1 VNFLLDTNV
10 LSEVRRP
17 QPSPAVMAWLDNA
30 DEDRTFISVISLAEL
45 RRGTSLMDDGRRHDA
60 LAEWLANDLPE
71 RFSGRILEVDRETAM
86 RWGDLMAESRRR
98 GVALATMDAFLAAG
112 ALANKL
118 TLVTH
123 NTKDFE
129 PFGIALM
136 NPWDLP

>member
-1 VNFLLDTNV
+1 MNFLLDTNV

-17 QPSPAVMAWLDNA
+17 QPSPAVMAWLDNT

-45 RRGTSLMDDGRRHDA
+45 RCGTSLMDDGRRRDA

-118 TLVTH
+118 TLVTR

>member
-1 VNFLLDTNV
+1 VNFLLDINV

-45 RRGTSLMDDGRRHDA
+45 RRGISLMDDGRRRDA

-98 GVALATMDAFLAAG
+98 GVALATIDALLAAG

-118 TLVTH
+118 TLVTR

>member
-1 VNFLLDTNV
+1 VNFLLDINV

-45 RRGTSLMDDGRRHDA
+45 RRGISLMDDGRRRDA
-60 LAEWLANDLPE
+60 LAEWLANDLSE

-98 GVALATMDAFLAAG
+98 GVALATMDALLAAG

-118 TLVTH
+118 TLVTR

>member
-1 VNFLLDTNV
+1 MNFLLDTNV

-45 RRGTSLMDDGRRHDA
+45 RRGISLMDDGRRRDA

-98 GVALATMDAFLAAG
+98 GVALATMDAFLAAS

-118 TLVTH
+118 TLVTR

-129 PFGIALM
+129 PFSIALM
-136 NPWDLP
+136 NLWDLS